1 MLNLV
6 NLRVFGEFIPVE
18 RRLSTEKILLDTE
31 WYLVRS
37 DQDDY
42 KYRMWITIFLKLGIY
57 EANAQ
62 LYTLTARR
70 WT

>member
-6 NLRVFGEFIPVE
+6 NLRVFGEFIAVE

-31 WYLVRS
+31 WYLVRA

>member
-6 NLRVFGEFIPVE
+6 NLRVFGEFIAVE

-31 WYLVRS
+31 WYLVRA

-42 KYRMWITIFLKLGIY
+42 KYRMWITIFLELGIY
-57 EANAQ
+57 EATAQ
-62 LYTLTARR
+62 
-70 WT
+70 